1 MSDSRES
8 KGLNALGTLYIIGA
22 AIAWLTMIMS
32 YNLSSSWHQGG
43 EALFACSVL
52 FLPWGGLIWASAY
65 LAFRK
70 GREVVEGA
78 VLGAF
83 GPLGFIIE
91 VLLPANKDK
100 KDVTDKS
107 PE

>member
-1 MSDSRES
+1 MTDSRGS
-8 KGLNALGTLYIIGA
+8 KGLNVLRTLYLIGA
-22 AIAWLTMIMS
+22 VIAVLVIISNWGQ
-32 YNLSSSWHQGG
+32 YPRQQADANV
-43 EALFACSVL
+43 AYSVL
-52 FLPWGGLIWASAY
+52 FLLWGGLIWASAH

-100 KDVTDKS
+100 KD
-107 PE
+107 